1 MKKGEAD
8 IINLGK
14 EDPRFI
20 DTICMSLIDALGIHF
35 RGVLARDRTI
45 LVFPMLVYTTL
56 RSTTLYTSGTREL
69 YYNYTYVIVQ

>member
-20 DTICMSLIDALGIHF
+20 DTIYMSLIDALGIHF

-45 LVFPMLVYTTL
+45 LIFPMLVYYTTL
-56 RSTTLYTSGTREL
+56 HYII
-69 YYNYTYVIVQ
+69 YWWN